1 MTVDPCVETQPIMH
15 ASSLVSAA
23 EHCERTTDVPAKR
36 VLNTRASHG
45 AGKPVALSKLCKLQ
59 SVTSQGRSSPTQ
71 HGPDPSS
78 SSAHPNG
85 PEAPP
90 SATSY
95 PAGRPG
101 QEQSDDTS
109 AQPANL
115 NEPVLDLPA
124 LETGM
129 ALMP

>member
-1 MTVDPCVETQPIMH
+1 MYQQSVFW
-15 ASSLVSAA
+15 S
-23 EHCERTTDVPAKR
+23 
-36 VLNTRASHG
+36 TRESYG

-59 SVTSQGRSSPTQ
+59 SVTSQGRFQSSPTQ
-71 HGPDPSS
+71 HGPGPSS
-78 SSAHPNG
+78 SRAHPNG

-90 SATSY
+90 SASSY

-101 QEQSDDTS
+101 QVPTDDIS

-124 LETGM
+124 LETGT